1 MNSLCHIV
9 NRLIDTIPCDSITD
23 DQELLIAE
31 FKLLYSRDD
40 DNSDVENVLVYDDS
54 LDSSSNCMLSP
65 RLIIPTT
72 PISST
77 SSSEVIKHRFS
88 FISYLGYIS
97 NTLSSLSFDDD
108 DGIIMLLIS
117 LCRDNRNGSSTS
129 EK

>member
-77 SSSEVIKHRFS
+77 SSSEVVKHRFS

>member
-9 NRLIDTIPCDSITD
+9 NRLIDTIPCDSITE

-117 LCRDNRNGSSTS
+117 LCRDNRSSSSTS